1 MLLLILVTVYV
12 VLGNFYDHTGL
23 IVAMDEMDLFE
34 NGKYDFSSTVYPLV
48 KDYVFFILM
57 DTSQKPKKKI

>member
-34 NGKYDFSSTVYPLV
+34 NGKYDFSLRITFSL
-48 KDYVFFILM
+48 FLM
-57 DTSQKPKKKI
+57 DTSQKYEKKNC